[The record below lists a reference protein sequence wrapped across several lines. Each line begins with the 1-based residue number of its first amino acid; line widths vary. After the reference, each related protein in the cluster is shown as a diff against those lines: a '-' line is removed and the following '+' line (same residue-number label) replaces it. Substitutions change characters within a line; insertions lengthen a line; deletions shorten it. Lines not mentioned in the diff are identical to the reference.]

1 MLRSEP
7 EPCDSDPRLVRVER
21 PLVAVV
27 DEIEPRRQVE
37 DSRLPE
43 ESELVSDALSAYMPR
58 GEEKAV
64 GGVEASMLAC
74 AQV

>member
-7 EPCDSDPRLVRVER
+7 EPCDSDPRLVRLER
-21 PLVAVV
+21 PLVAVM

-58 GEEKAV
+58 GEEKAAGEV
-64 GGVEASMLAC
+64 DASMLAW
-74 AQV
+74 V